1 LKRTGTLL
9 ENLRQFLFEHIADYE
24 HLDVLTLLARE
35 PQRVW
40 SAAEAAQSL
49 GLELEVC
56 RSALTHLSESGLLAT
71 RSGAEAFHYAP
82 ANETLARHVETL
94 IRVYQEHRVEVVRMM
109 STNAVER
116 VRTAAIRA
124 FSGAFHLRGPKK

>member
-1 LKRTGTLL
+1 LERTGVVL

-24 HLDVLTLLARE
+24 HLDILTLLSRE
-35 PQRVW
+35 PERVW
-40 SAAEAAQSL
+40 SAGAVAESL

-56 RSALTHLSESGLLAT
+56 RSALSHLSESGLLAA
-71 RSGAEAFHYAP
+71 RSGSEDFQYAP
-82 ANETLARHVETL
+82 ENETLARHVETL
-94 IRVYQEHRVEVVRMM
+94 GRVYQEQRVEVVRMM